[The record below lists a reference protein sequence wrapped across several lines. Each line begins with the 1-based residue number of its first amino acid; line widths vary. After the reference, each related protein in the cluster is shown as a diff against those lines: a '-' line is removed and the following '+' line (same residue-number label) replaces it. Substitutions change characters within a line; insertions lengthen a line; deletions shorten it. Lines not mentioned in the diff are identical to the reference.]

1 MPKLWLAIFFGYNGS
16 TFNGMQ
22 FQLESH
28 VNTIEGLL
36 VEKLHSA
43 GLLPTNHFGQLEKS

>member
-22 FQLESH
+22 FQLEGH
-28 VNTIEGLL
+28 VTT
-36 VEKLHSA
+36 V
-43 GLLPTNHFGQLEKS
+43 